1 MAYKIKRRDYT
12 DVFGPSAGDRVRL
25 ADTNLIIEVEKD
37 YTVYGDECKFGAGK
51 TIRDGMGQ
59 NAHAVRKEGV
69 LDLVITNA
77 LVLDYWGIVK
87 ADIGI
92 KDGKI
97 AGVGKAGNPDVMD
110 GVDKNM
116 VIGASTEVI
125 SGEGLI
131 VTAGGID
138 SHVHFISPQI
148 IEEALFSGI
157 TTMIGGGTGPA
168 TGSFAT
174 TATPG
179 KWNIQQMLKSIEA
192 FPMNFG
198 FCGKGNS
205 SFPSPLKEQVEAGVI
220 GLKLHEDW
228 GSTPQAINSCF
239 DIIDKYDIQVCLHTD
254 SSNESGFV
262 EDTIAAID
270 GRSIHA
276 YHVEGAGGGHAPDVI
291 KLCGEKNILCSSTTP
306 TLPYTINTVDE
317 HLYMLMVCHHL
328 DPKIKEDVA
337 FASSRIRANT
347 IAAEDILHDLGAI
360 SIINSDAQAMGR
372 TAEVIIRTWQLADKM
387 KKQRG
392 KLKEDSAAND
402 NYRVKQYLSK
412 YTINPAIAHGISSYV
427 GSLEKGKFADVV
439 LWKPAFFGAKP
450 ELVIKGGFIA
460 YAAMGEA
467 NASIPTAQPN
477 MGKYMFGGFGK
488 SVYQN
493 SITFVSG
500 YAYENGISRKFKLEK
515 RVLPVKRCRQ
525 VSKKDMLYN
534 TSVPKI
540 EVDYKTYEVRADG
553 RLLFCEPAREL
564 SLSQRYF
571 LF

>member
-1 MAYKIKRRDYT
+1 MSYKIRRKDYV
-12 DVFGPSAGDRVRL
+12 DIFGPTVGDKVRL
-25 ADTNLIIEVEKD
+25 ADTDLIIEVEKD
-37 YTVYGDECKFGAGK
+37 YNVYGDECKFGAGK
-51 TIRDGMGQ
+51 VIRDGMGQ
-59 NAHAVRKEGV
+59 NAYCTRKEGV
-69 LDLVITNA
+69 LDCVITNV
-77 LVLDYWGIVK
+77 LILDYWGIVK

-97 AGVGKAGNPDVMD
+97 IGIGKAGNPDTMD
-110 GVDKNM
+110 NVDKDM
-116 VIGASTEVI
+116 IVGASTELI
-125 SGEGLI
+125 AGEGLI
-131 VTAGGID
+131 ATAGGID

-148 IEEALFSGI
+148 IEEALFSGV

-179 KWNIQQMLKSIEA
+179 KWNIQQMLKSVEA

-205 SFPSPLKEQVEAGVI
+205 SFPEPLKEQIEAGVI

-228 GSTPQAINSCF
+228 GSTPRAINSCL
-239 DIIDKYDIQVCLHTD
+239 DIIDKYDIQACLHTD
-254 SSNESGFV
+254 TPNEAGFV
-262 EDTIAAID
+262 EDTIAAIG
-270 GRSIHA
+270 GRNIHA

-328 DPKIKEDVA
+328 DQKIKEDVS

-347 IAAEDILHDLGAI
+347 IAAEDVLHDLGAI

-392 KLKEDSAAND
+392 KLKSDSAGND
-402 NYRVKQYLSK
+402 NFRAKQYLSK

-427 GSLEKGKFADVV
+427 GSLEKGKFADIVI
-439 LWKPAFFGAKP
+439 WKPAFFGVKP
-450 ELVIKGGFIA
+450 EFVIKGGFIV

-467 NASIPTAQPN
+467 NGSIPTVQPV

-493 SITFVSG
+493 SISFVSKS
-500 YAYENGISRKFKLEK
+500 ALENNISRKLKLEK
-515 RVLPVKRCRQ
+515 KVIPVKNCRKI
-525 VSKKDMLYN
+525 SKKDMLFN
-534 TSVPKI
+534 TSIPRI
-540 EVDYKTYEVRADG
+540 EVDYKDYTVRANG
-553 RLLFCEPAREL
+553 ELLTCEPATDL
-564 SLSQRYF
+564 PMTQRYF

>member
-1 MAYKIKRRDYT
+1 MAYKVKRKDYV
-12 DVFGPSAGDRVRL
+12 DVFGPTTGDKVRL
-25 ADTNLIIEVEKD
+25 ADTDLFIEVEKD
-37 YTVYGDECKFGAGK
+37 FTVYGDECKFGAGK

-59 NAHAVRKEGV
+59 NARAIRKEGV

-77 LVLDYWGIVK
+77 LIIDYWGIVK

-97 AGVGKAGNPDVMD
+97 AGIGKAGNPGIMD
-110 GVDKNM
+110 GVEKNM
-116 VIGASTEVI
+116 IIGASTEVI
-125 SGEGLI
+125 AAEGLI

-179 KWNIQQMLKSIEA
+179 RWNIQQMLKATEA

-205 SFPSPLKEQVEAGVI
+205 SFSGPLKEQIEAGAI

-228 GSTPQAINSCF
+228 GSTPKAINSCL
-239 DIIDKYDIQVCLHTD
+239 DIIDKYDVQACLHTD
-254 SSNESGFV
+254 TPNEAGFV
-262 EDTIAAID
+262 EDTISAIG
-270 GRSIHA
+270 GRNIHA

-328 DPKIKEDVA
+328 NPKVKEDIS

-387 KKQRG
+387 KRQRG
-392 KLKEDSAAND
+392 KLKQDSGNSD

-412 YTINPAIAHGISSYV
+412 YTINPALAHGIVSYV
-427 GSLEKGKFADVV
+427 GSVEKGKFADIV
-439 LWKPAFFGAKP
+439 LWKPAFFGVKP
-450 ELVIKGGFIA
+450 ELVIKGGFIV
-460 YAAMGEA
+460 YAAMGDA
-467 NASIPTAQPN
+467 NGSIPTVQPI

-488 SVYQN
+488 AVYNN
-493 SITFVSG
+493 SFAFVSG
-500 YAYENGISRKFKLEK
+500 KAHESDIAGRLKLGK
-515 RVLPVKRCRQ
+515 KVFPVKGCRKI
-525 VSKKDMLYN
+525 SKKNMLFNNFVPRIEMDYN
-534 TSVPKI
+534 
-540 EVDYKTYEVRADG
+540 TYEVRANG
-553 RLLFCEPAREL
+553 ELLTCEPSKEL
-564 SLSQRYF
+564 PMSRRYF

>member
-1 MAYKIKRRDYT
+1 MSYEIKRQHYAEMY
-12 DVFGPSAGDRVRL
+12 GPTIKDRVRL
-25 ADTNLIIEVEKD
+25 ADTDLIVEVEKD
-37 YTVYGDECKFGAGK
+37 FTIYGEECKFGAGK
-51 TIRDGMGQ
+51 VIRDGMGQ
-59 NAHAVRKEGV
+59 NSRALSQEGV
-69 LDLVITNA
+69 LDLLITNA
-77 LVLDYWGIVK
+77 LIIDHWGIVK

-97 AGVGKAGNPDVMD
+97 VGIGKAGNPDVMD
-110 GVDKNM
+110 AVDQEM
-116 VIGASTEVI
+116 VVGASTEVI

-131 VTAGGID
+131 ATAGGID

-148 IEEALFSGI
+148 IEESLASGV

-168 TGSFAT
+168 TGSYAT

-179 KWNIQQMLKSIEA
+179 KWNIQKMLQSAEG

-205 SFPSPLKEQVEAGVI
+205 SAVDPLREQIEAGII

-228 GSTPQAINSCF
+228 GSTPRAIHSCL
-239 DIIDKYDIQVCLHTD
+239 DIVDEYDIQVCLHTD
-254 SSNESGFV
+254 TPNEAGFV
-262 EDTIAAID
+262 EDTISAIN

-291 KLCGEKNILCSSTTP
+291 KLSGEPNIVASSTTP
-306 TLPYTINTVDE
+306 TLPYTHNTVDE

-387 KKQRG
+387 KRQRG
-392 KLKEDSAAND
+392 KLKEDSTQND
-402 NYRVKQYLSK
+402 NSRVKRYISK
-412 YTINPAIAHGISSYV
+412 YTINPAIVHGIAPYL
-427 GSLEKGKFADVV
+427 GSLEKGKFADIV
-439 LWKPAFFGAKP
+439 LWKPAFFGVKP
-450 ELVIKGGFIA
+450 EMVIKGGFIA

-467 NASIPTAQPN
+467 NGSIPTVQPI

-488 SVYQN
+488 AIHSG
-493 SITFVSG
+493 SITFVSQ
-500 YAYENGISRKFKLEK
+500 YSYENDIGKNLGLQKKI
-515 RVLPVKRCRQ
+515 LPVKNCRQ
-525 VSKKDMLYN
+525 IAKKDMIYN
-534 TSVPKI
+534 AWVPKI
-540 EVDYKTYEVRADG
+540 EVDYKTYEVRANG
-553 RLLFCEPAREL
+553 ELLTCAPARGL
-564 SLSQRYF
+564 PLAQRYF